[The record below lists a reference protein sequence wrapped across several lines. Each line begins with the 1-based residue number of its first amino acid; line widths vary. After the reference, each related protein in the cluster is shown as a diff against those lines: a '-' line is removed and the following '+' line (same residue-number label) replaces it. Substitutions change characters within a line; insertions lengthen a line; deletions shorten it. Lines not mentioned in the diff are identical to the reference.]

1 LGWIDGSTVAV
12 PAVRALIAVAALFL
26 FGCAA
31 KSLLPL
37 QETMPPIVLTA
48 LSDAG
53 IKDLRHLYRTAVC
66 GQLPADSP
74 PCEELILRF
83 PGEASPSAPLTQ
95 RDIANRYR
103 IGFVPGLFSD
113 CFYGIFHPFT
123 DVSEELKQSG
133 FAVYD
138 FRIGGRASA
147 AENAQRLAHQL
158 SDLGDDARPFI
169 MVVHSKGLTDA
180 LELLV
185 RYREKVRQIA
195 AIVSIAGVA
204 NGSPIADEMYEFYRN
219 WVARLPIPG
228 CDRGT
233 GEEVEGLRRE
243 ARVEWWKRNR
253 FAITVPIFSIVAV
266 PKANRVSPVFGPTYA
281 RLAAIDPRNDG
292 QLFWYD
298 ALVAGGYL
306 LGYVNADHAA
316 IAIPLMRQ
324 APAISFLFRD
334 NVPRLALV
342 KAAIEVVVQTLET
355 IQ

>member
-1 LGWIDGSTVAV
+1 MRG
-12 PAVRALIAVAALFL
+12 LIGIAALL
-26 FGCAA
+26 LCGCTA
-31 KSLLPL
+31 KSVLPVA
-37 QETMPPIVLTA
+37 ETTPPIVLAT
-48 LSDAG
+48 LGDAG
-53 IKDLRHLYRTAVC
+53 IKDVRHLYRTAVC
-66 GQLPADSP
+66 GQLPADSA
-74 PCEELILRF
+74 PCDELILRF
-83 PGEASPSAPLTQ
+83 PGEATPSVPLAQ
-95 RDIANRYR
+95 RDVASRYR

-138 FRIGGRASA
+138 FRTAGRASSA
-147 AENAQRLAHQL
+147 ANAERLAKQL
-158 SDLGDDARPFI
+158 AELNPDPRPLI
-169 MVVHSKGLTDA
+169 MVVHSKGLTDV

-185 RYREKVRQIA
+185 RYREKVQQIA

-219 WVARLPIPG
+219 WLARLPIPG

-233 GEEVEGLRRE
+233 GEEVQGLRRE

-253 FAITVPIFSIVAV
+253 SAITMPIFSIVAV
-266 PKANRVSPVFGPTYA
+266 PKADRVSPVFGPTYA

-316 IAIPLMRQ
+316 IAIPLARQ
-324 APAISFLFRD
+324 APAITFLFRD